1 MTQPASRRSNRRGR
15 FIPSTTLQDVGAA
28 AFGIMTLVIAVVIGY
43 SFGGGP
49 LPRPGLYVM
58 SPAISVIIYALLYA
72 VLTLFAYR
80 VRRGVYIGFQHTAVV
95 GALLSL
101 GPAEAVLT
109 GFIGAIL
116 AEAGRYGFGRWLALR
131 RHSLREAVVAVLCD
145 TGTHGYAVILAGL
158 LYLWLG
164 GAIPLLGPSTFVLPI
179 LALLVADLVLYT
191 VALIVCVVWQ
201 PVLIKSGELRELLP
215 LLVGGEMLA
224 MPLALL
230 LAIAH
235 YELPPFTFL
244 LLIGGTVIA
253 ALLFRLSERSRWA
266 LERRVDELATLNRI
280 GQSIA
285 SSLSTPELL
294 QSVYTQVMQII
305 KNDLF
310 YIALHSAD
318 TQTLTFPF
326 AVREGRPATIESA
339 AQTYGRVEHIMRNRA
354 PLLVRGPVRAQL
366 AKMGIDPVGPD
377 GACYLGVPLIAD
389 DDVIGVLAVLDFKKV
404 DAYSESDVAVL
415 STIAGQAAMAIHN
428 ATLYNRV
435 WEMAD
440 EMAMLHNVSSVVT
453 ATLDLNVVL
462 EAICAVAIQTGHAD
476 KSGVFLTSEDHQV
489 LRLVH
494 SIGLSDDFVA
504 LHQNIR
510 RSEPNGPSE
519 VLDQHTTI
527 AISDVR
533 TDPRGRGWRT
543 PAEVEGY
550 IGLLTVP
557 LITNEQVI
565 GFLAAFYQQPHL
577 FGKSELDLMNT
588 LANQAAV
595 TVANVRLFQDVQAR
609 AQEMTQLAEAS
620 RAFTASLDLP
630 SVAERVL
637 TELDSILTPD
647 VIALAFVTG
656 DGTLLPP
663 IVQHG
668 SGSLKI
674 NIASTSI
681 REGIASAKSVILP
694 QTSDDL
700 ALLTELGLQTLYL
713 IPLVNQDQ
721 VIGAVKVGHTTIRR
735 FSARERQ
742 LAEALVNQAA
752 AAIRN
757 AQLFSQVDAAL
768 ADRVTELSAIEAI
781 SRKISGSRD
790 LAAII
795 NDVLDVALEITQADA
810 ASCILLTDGPDM
822 RYVSRYA
829 KSTGLGPA
837 AGFWYDED
845 SITVRTLRT
854 GIPFRVADTRAE
866 RHYRPSPDRRAP
878 TMLSTLTVPIIHEQE
893 RMGVLGLESTRL
905 NAFMPFHERFISTLA
920 DHAAIAIENA
930 RLFEEVRA
938 GRDRMQ
944 LILDSAQ
951 NGMILIEND
960 GKLALANPAAQK
972 LVNMPLQDYAGDN
985 ILRIVART
993 HRQAADPQ
1001 ALQPSITGIRRVL
1014 ADLRHAPDRHV
1025 QYTFHLESG
1034 DLLLDVEMTALP
1046 VYSNTGDVDGR
1057 LIVLRDV
1064 SEEKSVERFRWEAT
1078 NMIVHDLRSPLSTVI
1093 SSLRLVQDLIDI
1105 GEYNDIGQVI
1115 SGALNSGENQ
1125 MHMIESILE
1134 IAKLETRRMPL
1145 TIEDWPINPLLQK
1158 AIETVQVQAAN
1169 INVRV
1174 VDCVTPNLPEV
1185 RMDAEQ
1191 IHRVVVNLLDNA
1203 LRHTPASGQ
1212 VRLEG
1217 RVTANK
1223 NEVQIGVIDTGK
1235 GIPQADRERIF
1246 DKFYQRPNTAL
1257 RGHKGVGLG
1266 LTFCKLTIEAHNGHI
1281 WVDDGPEGGAAFW
1294 FTLPVASHPKP

>member
-1 MTQPASRRSNRRGR
+1 M
-15 FIPSTTLQDVGAA
+15 IQDVGAV
-28 AFGIMTLVIAVVIGY
+28 AFGIIILVIAGLIGNP
-43 SFGGGP
+43 FGSS
-49 LPRPGLYVM
+49 LPQRPGLYLM
-58 SPAISVIIYALLYA
+58 SPVLSILIYALLYT

-80 VRRGVYIGFQHTAVV
+80 IRPGVYIGFQHTAVLA
-95 GALLSL
+95 ALLSL
-101 GPAEAVLT
+101 GPAAAVLT

-116 AEAGRYGFGRWLALR
+116 AEIGRIGFGRWLALR
-131 RHSLREAVVAVLCD
+131 RHSLRQAVVAIFCD
-145 TGTHGYAVILAGL
+145 AGTHGYAAILAGL

-164 GAIPLLGPSTFVLPI
+164 GAIPLLGPSAFILPI
-179 LALLVADLVLYT
+179 LALLVADLALYS
-191 VALIVCVVWQ
+191 VAMILCVVWQ
-201 PVLIKSGELRELLP
+201 PGLIRMGDLRETLP
-215 LLVGGEMLA
+215 VLVGGEMIA
-224 MPLALL
+224 MLMALL
-230 LAIAH
+230 IAIAH

-244 LLIGGTVIA
+244 LLIGGTIIVA
-253 ALLFRLSERSRWA
+253 MLFRLSERSRWA

-285 SSLSTPELL
+285 ASLSTPELL
-294 QSVYTQVMQII
+294 QSVYTQVTLLI

-310 YIALHSAD
+310 YIALYSAD

-326 AVREGRPATIESA
+326 AVREGHPATIESA
-339 AQTYGRVEHIMRNRA
+339 IQVYGRVEHIMRNRA
-354 PLLVRGPVRAQL
+354 PLLIRGPVRQQL

-389 DDVIGVLAVLDFKKV
+389 DDVIGVLAVLNFIKP
-404 DAYSESDVAVL
+404 DAYSEADVAVL

-476 KSGVFLTSEDHQV
+476 KSGVFLTSEDNQA
-489 LRLVH
+489 LTLVH

-519 VLDQHTTI
+519 VLDQHAPI

-550 IGLLTVP
+550 VGLLTVP
-557 LITNEQVI
+557 LITNDQVI

-609 AQEMTQLAEAS
+609 AQEMTRLAEAS
-620 RAFTASLDLP
+620 RAFTASLDLT
-630 SVAERVL
+630 SVAEKVL
-637 TELDSILTPD
+637 TELDSVLKPD
-647 VIALAFVTG
+647 VIALAFITS

-668 SGSLKI
+668 RGNLKI

-681 REGIASAKSVILP
+681 RDMIVSAKSVVLP

-700 ALLTELGLQTLYL
+700 ALLNDLSLQTLYVV
-713 IPLVNQDQ
+713 PLVSQDQ
-721 VIGAVKVGHTTIRR
+721 VIGMVQVGHKTIRR
-735 FSARERQ
+735 FNARERQ

-781 SRKISGSRD
+781 SRKISASRD

-795 NDVLDVALEITQADA
+795 NEVLDVALEITQADMA
-810 ASCILLTDGPDM
+810 NCILLTESAEM

-829 KSTGLGPA
+829 PSSGLSPTS
-837 AGFWYDED
+837 GFWYDEA
-845 SITVRTLRT
+845 SITARTLRT
-854 GIPFRVADTRAE
+854 GKPARVSDTRADP
-866 RHYRPSPDRRAP
+866 HYRASPDKRLP
-878 TMLSTLTVPIIHEQE
+878 TMLSNLSIPIIHEQE
-893 RMGVLGLESTRL
+893 RMGVINLESTSL
-905 NAFMPFHERFISTLA
+905 NAFTPFHERFISTLA

-972 LVNMPLQDYAGDN
+972 LVNLPLEDYAGKN
-985 ILRIVART
+985 ILRIVARARR
-993 HRQAADPQ
+993 HAANPQ
-1001 ALQPSITGIRRVL
+1001 TLQPIITGIHRVI
-1014 ADLRHAPDRHV
+1014 ADLRHTPDRHA
-1025 QYTFHLESG
+1025 QYTFHIDSASNP
-1034 DLLLDVEMTALP
+1034 LDVEVTALP
-1046 VYSNTGDVDGR
+1046 VYNNIGDVDGR

-1064 SEEKSVERFRWEAT
+1064 SEEKSVERFRWEST

-1093 SSLRLVQDLIDI
+1093 SSLRLVQDLIEI
-1105 GEYNDIGQVI
+1105 GEFNDIGQVI
-1115 SGALNSGENQ
+1115 NGALNSGENQ
-1125 MHMIESILE
+1125 MQMIESILE
-1134 IAKLETRRMPL
+1134 IAKLETRRVPL
-1145 TIEDWPINPLLQK
+1145 TIENWPVNPLIKK
-1158 AIETVQVQAAN
+1158 AIETMSVQATSAS
-1169 INVRV
+1169 VRLL
-1174 VDCVTPNLPEV
+1174 DCVPPNLPDV

-1191 IHRVVVNLLDNA
+1191 IRRVIVNLLDNA
-1203 LRHTPASGQ
+1203 VRHTPANGQ

-1217 RVTANK
+1217 RVTANRD
-1223 NEVQIGVIDTGK
+1223 EVQIGVIDTGK
-1235 GIPQADRERIF
+1235 GIPKADRERIF
-1246 DKFYQRPNTAL
+1246 DKFYQRPHTAL

-1266 LTFCKLTIEAHNGHI
+1266 LTFCKLTVEAHNGRI
-1281 WVDDGPEGGAAFW
+1281 WADEGPEGGAAFW
-1294 FTLPVASHPKP
+1294 FTLPIATAPKP